1 MSSLE
6 RHVRLDLAKRVYI
19 KAEEGGREGIFFW
32 RSVWRVSFWSLSF
45 VFTVQQ
51 PSSAQLS
58 PSLHPVNRPSLIIRP
73 LREMTAKSNM
83 LVDEYKTLIKQANEY
98 YKELKGE
105 EPPKFVGKNFKII
118 VRALKKYN
126 KEAAGK
132 KKAAEA
138 EKKKAAAAKK
148 KASAFFDK
156 IVTNYNYAYKRV
168 KARVDNNQADKSV
181 DKDIEDIINNMPKNP
196 LTADYENATI
206 DLKNIYNTINRDI
219 KAAYN
224 DKSIDRKAKDQLN
237 DEGDLND
244 EGGEGDLNDEGGEGD
259 LNYEG
264 GEGDLNDEADLNNE
278 ADPME
283 TN

>member
-1 MSSLE
+1 
-6 RHVRLDLAKRVYI
+6 
-19 KAEEGGREGIFFW
+19 
-32 RSVWRVSFWSLSF
+32 
-45 VFTVQQ
+45 
-51 PSSAQLS
+51 
-58 PSLHPVNRPSLIIRP
+58 
-73 LREMTAKSNM
+73 
-83 LVDEYKTLIKQANEY
+83 
-98 YKELKGE
+98 
-105 EPPKFVGKNFKII
+105 
-118 VRALKKYN
+118 
-126 KEAAGK
+126 
-132 KKAAEA
+132 
-138 EKKKAAAAKK
+138 
-148 KASAFFDK
+148 
-156 IVTNYNYAYKRV
+156 VTNYNYAYKRV

-244 EGGEGDLNDEGGEGD
+244 EGGEGDLN
-259 LNYEG
+259 YEG